1 MEKGKIQASPFSA
14 VDGEGGRR
22 PDEVFF
28 GPRQGMNMLQK
39 LKSLLATKSSATGG
53 LIALHSA
60 GRPQWTPRNYA
71 ALAREGFA
79 GNVIGYRAVRMISE
93 AAASIPLLAY
103 IDGNETETH
112 ALKVLLARPN
122 PAQSGRDLLDQLFSQ
137 LLLAG
142 NAYAELVLLDGSPR
156 ELFALRPD
164 RMAVVPSRFGWPE
177 AFEYSVGGTSVRLPR
192 ENVLH
197 LKLFNPADDYYGLSP
212 LEAAARA
219 IDTHN
224 AASAWNKAMLDN
236 AARPSGALVFAA
248 NDGQLTVEQFERL
261 KAELQNAYQGAA
273 NAGRPMVLE
282 GGLDWKEMGFSP
294 KDMDFIESKNMAAR
308 EVALAFGVPPMLL
321 GIPGDNTY
329 ANYAEA
335 NRVFWRQTV
344 VPLVLRVADALAL
357 WLETHAGGTLAFKP
371 DLDQVEALAPDRD
384 ALWKRVNDAAFL
396 TSDEKRAAVGYGTK
410 RIANSE

>member
-1 MEKGKIQASPFSA
+1 
-14 VDGEGGRR
+14 
-22 PDEVFF
+22 
-28 GPRQGMNMLQK
+28 MLRK
-39 LKSLLATKSSATGG
+39 LKNLLTTKASATAP
-53 LIALHSA
+53 LISLQSA
-60 GRPQWTPRNYA
+60 GRAQWTPRNYT

-79 GNVIGYRAVRMISE
+79 GNVIGYRCVRMIAE
-93 AAASIPLLAY
+93 AASAVPLLLQVNGA
-103 IDGNETETH
+103 EVESH
-112 ALKVLLARPN
+112 PVKALLARPN
-122 PAQSGRDLLDQLFSQ
+122 PAQSGRDLLDQLFAQ
-137 LLLAG
+137 LMLAG
-142 NAYAELVLLDGSPR
+142 NAYAELVLLDGAPR
-156 ELFALRPD
+156 EIFALRPD
-164 RMAVVPSRFGWPE
+164 RMAVVPSRAGWPE
-177 AFEYSVGGTSVRLPR
+177 AYEYSVGGSSVRMPR

-197 LKLFNPADDYYGLSP
+197 LKLFNPADDHYGQSP

-248 NDGQLTVEQFERL
+248 ADGHLTADQFERL
-261 KAELQNAYQGAA
+261 KSELQSAYQGAA
-273 NAGRPMVLE
+273 NAGRPLVLE

-329 ANYAEA
+329 ANFAEA
-335 NRVFWRQTV
+335 NRVFWRQTI

-357 WLETHAGGTLAFKP
+357 WLEPHAGGSLALVP

-384 ALWKRVNDAAFL
+384 ALWKRVNDAGFL
-396 TSDEKRAAVGYGTK
+396 TANEKRQAVGYGG
-410 RIANSE
+410 SE

>member
-1 MEKGKIQASPFSA
+1 M
-14 VDGEGGRR
+14 
-22 PDEVFF
+22 
-28 GPRQGMNMLQK
+28 
-39 LKSLLATKSSATGG
+39 
-53 LIALHSA
+53 
-60 GRPQWTPRNYA
+60 
-71 ALAREGFA
+71 
-79 GNVIGYRAVRMISE
+79 
-93 AAASIPLLAY
+93 
-103 IDGNETETH
+103 
-112 ALKVLLARPN
+112 
-122 PAQSGRDLLDQLFSQ
+122 
-137 LLLAG
+137 LAG
-142 NAYAELVLLDGSPR
+142 NAYAELVFLDGGPR
-156 ELFALRPD
+156 EIFALRPD
-164 RMAVVPSRFGWPE
+164 RMAVVPSRSGWPE
-177 AFEYSVGGTSVRLPR
+177 AFEYSVGGSSVRLPR
-192 ENVLH
+192 DSVLH
-197 LKLFNPADDYYGLSP
+197 LKLFNPSDDHYGQSP

-248 NDGQLTVEQFERL
+248 NDGHLTAEQFERL
-261 KAELQNAYQGAA
+261 KTELQSAYQGAA
-273 NAGRPMVLE
+273 NAGRPLVLE

-335 NRVFWRQTV
+335 NRVFWRQTI

-357 WLETHAGGTLAFKP
+357 WLEPHAGGALSLVP

-396 TSDEKRAAVGYGTK
+396 TAAEKRQAVGF
-410 RIANSE
+410 